1 MMPPFEQIIRRL
13 LYTTEG
19 QTLVSVIFGVG
30 LASIFRRACKDHK
43 CRVVRPAPLSEI
55 EGRVFKTAD
64 GKCLRYVPYPV
75 KCERKAMETMVGDDD
90 GVADGAADGAAISAA
105 LPEKESAPS
114 LN

>member
-1 MMPPFEQIIRRL
+1 MMPPFEQVIRRL

-64 GKCLRYVPYPV
+64 GKCVRYVPYPV
-75 KCERKAMETMVGDDD
+75 KCERKAMETMVGDD
-90 GVADGAADGAAISAA
+90 GVADGVAISAA
-105 LPEKESAPS
+105 TLPEKESAPS